1 MQLHCI
7 RVDYA
12 MLNEQFWPHFTGL
25 HDIYAFI
32 LIFILTLRQGIM
44 IPLFFFFSQMSK
56 VS

>member
-44 IPLFFFFSQMSK
+44 IPLFFFSNE
-56 VS
+56 